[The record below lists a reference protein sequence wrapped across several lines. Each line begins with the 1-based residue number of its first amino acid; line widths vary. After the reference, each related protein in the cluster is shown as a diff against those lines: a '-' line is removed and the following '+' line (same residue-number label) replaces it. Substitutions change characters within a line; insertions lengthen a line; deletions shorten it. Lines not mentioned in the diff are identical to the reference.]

1 MYDEIVKSLRT
12 CADDCNSSCKYHGV
26 YMDSFTEVLLDEAAN
41 AIEELQQMVDA
52 SILKSDAEIIISE
65 VAKAQPKWIPIEEQL
80 PEEWKTVLTFQP
92 TTTDDKGIIQTC
104 VYIGIPGKW
113 RQAWNHE
120 FLELPVTHWMPLPE
134 PPKGE
139 T

>member
-1 MYDEIVKSLRT
+1 MYDELVERLRFL
-12 CADDCNSSCKYHGV
+12 AKQGKRYGMAV
-26 YMDSFTEVLLDEAAN
+26 VSFQEAAD
-41 AIEELQQMVDA
+41 AIEELSREYESLAKTVNET
-52 SILKSDAEIIISE
+52 AEWLHNRNT
-65 VAKAQPKWIPIEEQL
+65 ARWIPVTERL

-139 T
+139 TDG

>member
-1 MYDEIVKSLRT
+1 MYNKLIKRLRENHSEEFGDKWDFAFA
-12 CADDCNSSCKYHGV
+12 CQQAMH
-26 YMDSFTEVLLDEAAN
+26 EAADT
-41 AIEELQQMVDA
+41 IEEL
-52 SILKSDAEIIISE
+52 SK
-65 VAKAQPKWIPIEEQL
+65 PKWIPCSERL
-80 PEEWKTVLTFQP
+80 PKEWKIVLTFQP

-134 PPKGE
+134 LPKE
-139 T
+139 E

>member
-1 MYDEIVKSLRT
+1 MYEELLTDIRYCVSDKPCGEYKHIEEFCCDTTLLEKA
-12 CADDCNSSCKYHGV
+12 AD
-26 YMDSFTEVLLDEAAN
+26 
-41 AIEELQQMVDA
+41 AIEELANWWSMAKTLSDMVM
-52 SILKSDAEIIISE
+52 
-65 VAKAQPKWIPIEEQL
+65 PKWISVAERL

-92 TTTDDKGIIQTC
+92 TTTDDRGIIQTC

-120 FLELPVTHWMPLPE
+120 LLKLPVTHWMPLPE
-134 PPKGE
+134 PPKEE